1 MRNQRRMR
9 AFAFAVLLLG
19 LGLIAVPFY
28 LTIVSAFKTNTELYN
43 NFFGL
48 PQGLYLENFHVIVN
62 KPTFWIALSNSL
74 QVTLIGLG
82 GCAVL
87 LPMASYPIARRMGT
101 SRAYRFLYFFMVA
114 GLFVPFVVRMMP
126 VIKLLNSMGIA
137 DQRGLLLLYLG
148 GATCEGVFLITGY
161 LASVPTDLEEAAYI
175 DGASTVQVFTRIMY
189 PVMQPIIVTVLI
201 KNGLWFWN
209 DYLLPSLLLKTPEQ
223 RTLVLFQYNF
233 KGEYA
238 TQYPLVFACLLVAVL
253 PMMVFYLFMQKQII
267 GGMMAGAVKG

>member
-1 MRNQRRMR
+1 MKKQRRMQ
-9 AFAFAVLLLG
+9 AFAFVVLLLG

-28 LTIVSAFKTNTELYN
+28 LTIVSAFKTNTELYS

-48 PQGLYLENFHVIVN
+48 PQRLNLENFQVIVS
-62 KPTFWIALSNSL
+62 KPTFWVALRNSL

-101 SRAYRFLYFFMVA
+101 SRAYRLLYFFMVA

>member
-1 MRNQRRMR
+1 M
-9 AFAFAVLLLG
+9 
-19 LGLIAVPFY
+19 PFY
-28 LTIVSAFKTNTELYN
+28 LTIVSAFKTNTELNN

-48 PQGLYLENFHVIVN
+48 PQGLYLENFQVIVN

-137 DQRGLLLLYLG
+137 DQRGLMLLYLG

>member
-9 AFAFAVLLLG
+9 AFSFVVLLVG

-28 LTIVSAFKTNTELYN
+28 LTIVSAFKTNAELYSG
-43 NFFGL
+43 FFRL
-48 PQGLYLENFHVIVN
+48 PQGLYLENFSFIVS
-62 KPTFWIALSNSL
+62 KPTFWVSLFNSVK
-74 QVTLIGLG
+74 VTFVGLL

-87 LPMASYPIARRMGT
+87 LPMASYPIARRMGG
-101 SRAYRFLYFFMVA
+101 SRVYRFLYFFMVA
-114 GLFVPFVVRMMP
+114 GIFVPFVVRMMP
-126 VIKLLNSMGIA
+126 VIKLLNSLGIA

-161 LASVPTDLEEAAYI
+161 LASVPNDLEEAAYI
-175 DGASTVQVFTRIMY
+175 DGASTLQVFTRIMY

-209 DYLLPSLLLKTPEQ
+209 DFLLPSLLLKTPEQ

-253 PMMVFYLFMQKQII
+253 PMMVFYLFMQKHII